1 MIPKSGSGNLLPVH
15 LDSKNHWN
23 NAQQLNAAPPPK
35 RKFYW
40 FVWMFSFKKQ
50 LSNSEANSVGQ
61 NKSSFIIC
69 MFGILKTNRKM
80 RIHGKSRPSRE
91 LEGTRFFV
99 RGQLLRQ
106 SQKPEIRFLP
116 ELKNWTLCVG
126 FLFEWTMCIYKR
138 PRQENG
144 VKSEHRDKGR
154 LTWATSRK
162 NRKPS
167 SLPSAVSKALAGLV
181 WSGCLEKVPTSAA
194 QAVPPW
200 LRAPCCQRTL
210 QSFLAGRPPSS
221 ASNVRL
227 GA

>member
-1 MIPKSGSGNLLPVH
+1 
-15 LDSKNHWN
+15 
-23 NAQQLNAAPPPK
+23 
-35 RKFYW
+35 
-40 FVWMFSFKKQ
+40 MFSFKKQ

-69 MFGILKTNRKM
+69 MCGILKTNRKM

-91 LEGTRFFV
+91 WK
-99 RGQLLRQ
+99 GQGFLCEFSCQ
-106 SQKPEIRFLP
+106 GEAHKAKIRFLP

-126 FLFEWTMCIYKR
+126 FLFEWTLCIYKR

-154 LTWATSRK
+154 LTWAKSRK

-210 QSFLAGRPPSS
+210 QSFWGAPLLSKQCSLRGLGCCYHVVSMQWYV
-221 ASNVRL
+221 AS
-227 GA
+227 G